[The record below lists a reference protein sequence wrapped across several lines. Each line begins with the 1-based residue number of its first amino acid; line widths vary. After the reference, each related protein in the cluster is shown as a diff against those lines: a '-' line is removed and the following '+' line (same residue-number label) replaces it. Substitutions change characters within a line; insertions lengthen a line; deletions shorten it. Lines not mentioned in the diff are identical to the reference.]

1 MQTTVSD
8 MNIGSL
14 VNGSILNSDISKRL
28 HSRKEQENVYIN
40 TMSIENQ
47 IKKVYPGDFN
57 PELCIIPKVL
67 NTTIHPLVSSFFG
80 LGNDRIITRYTKL
93 NPQVD

>member
-1 MQTTVSD
+1 
-8 MNIGSL
+8 
-14 VNGSILNSDISKRL
+14 
-28 HSRKEQENVYIN
+28 
-40 TMSIENQ
+40 MSIENQ

-57 PELCIIPKVL
+57 PELCILPKVL

-93 NPQVD
+93 NPQVDVNVLKNCLEYEPKFYKWA